1 MFLMMSRGFRYQ
13 TSYVAVFHSG
23 SRVSGTWILD
33 RKFRP
38 ICKLFFFKLFY
49 SNFIAFKLT
58 FIQFNSHAPLPF
70 QSYFQTSRQDE
81 QTMMIGAIL
90 LHSAKRMEATIVYLC
105 IGTRRTPRGDC
116 RGWPP
121 TRWTQGLSS

>member
-38 ICKLFFFKLFY
+38 ICGLFFFKLFY

-58 FIQFNSHAPLPF
+58 FIQFNSPTLLFFSP
-70 QSYFQTSRQDE
+70 YLQTSKEGNVSAEYIVSARTHE
-81 QTMMIGAIL
+81 IHCTNVNGA
-90 LHSAKRMEATIVYLC
+90 
-105 IGTRRTPRGDC
+105 
-116 RGWPP
+116 
-121 TRWTQGLSS
+121 

>member
-38 ICKLFFFKLFY
+38 ICELFFFKLFY

-58 FIQFNSHAPLPF
+58 VIQFNSHTPLPF
-70 QSYFQTSRQDE
+70 QSYVQTSRR
-81 QTMMIGAIL
+81 QTN
-90 LHSAKRMEATIVYLC
+90 SDDWRYVTYSTKRMEATMVYLS
-105 IGTRRTPRGDC
+105 IGTRRTPRGDY